1 MVDYLRR
8 VLKGGSYYFIG
19 LIVAGIVAYTS
30 RVVLVRNLA
39 PEDYGLFAAMFTSI
53 AFFLFFRNFGLN
65 ISVGK
70 FIPQFKV
77 KKKYSEIK
85 TSVISVLAFQLL
97 VSSLFVV
104 LFWLSADF
112 LALNYFKD
120 PRASFLIRVFS
131 FYFITSIFFKNLS
144 SFFKGFQKNRLQA
157 LIEPVKNISILML
170 IVVFMYF
177 GYGVLA
183 PVLAYVFVGLILL
196 LLFLYP
202 VLKTFNFWKYPFKNL
217 TVFKRMFIFGIPV
230 MMTGVGTKFVSYF
243 DTLMLTYFSGLA
255 EVGAY
260 NIVLPTALLFMLPAS
275 AIGAVFM
282 PLISELSARKDF
294 DRVKTGMS
302 LLYKYLYMFSA
313 PIIFSLFIFADILIE
328 NLFGSGYLVGTMAF
342 RILLIG
348 VLFNM
353 LSELNNQYLIG
364 TGFPKQVF
372 WVMFF
377 GSILNVVLN
386 LFLIPRYGLSGAAV
400 ATSLSYL
407 LMFTISTAKVIGGTK
422 MKLPLFTWSVLV
434 IGLTAF
440 VGVVYFIKALVAWN
454 VWVEGAVSLSIGYVV
469 YLYVLKILG
478 ILNVKEIKSFVHRIT
493 N

>member
-19 LIVAGIVAYTS
+19 LIIAGVVAYTS

-85 TSVISVLAFQLL
+85 TSVISVLAFQLII
-97 VSSLFVV
+97 SSLFVV

-144 SFFKGFQKNRLQA
+144 SFFKGFQKNRLQSI
-157 LIEPVKNISILML
+157 IEPVKNISILTM

-183 PVLAYVFVGLILL
+183 PVLAYVFAGLILL
-196 LLFLYP
+196 LLFIYP

-243 DTLMLTYFSGLA
+243 DTLMLTYFGTL
-255 EVGAY
+255 EQVGVY
-260 NIVLPTALLFMLPAS
+260 NIILPTALLFMIVVS
-275 AIGAVFM
+275 SISSVFM
-282 PLISELSARKDF
+282 PMVSELWTRKKYDKVRTAMRLSYRYIF
-294 DRVKTGMS
+294 LFGLPF
-302 LLYKYLYMFSA
+302 LLSFVIFSDVIIRLLFGEEYLFGNI
-313 PIIFSLFIFADILIE
+313 PFKILLLGIIFNFLLEINKS
-328 NLFGSGYLVGTMAF
+328 YLVG
-342 RILLIG
+342 IG
-348 VLFNM
+348 RPKNVFNIVLF
-353 LSELNNQYLIG
+353 G
-364 TGFPKQVF
+364 A
-372 WVMFF
+372 VMN
-377 GSILNVVLN
+377 IVLN
-386 LFLIPRYGLSGAAV
+386 LILIPPLNILGAAI
-400 ATSLSYL
+400 ATSVSYL
-407 LMFTISTAKVIGGTK
+407 SMSVYSSNFVKDSLS
-422 MKLPLFTWSVLV
+422 MKLPIKSWMMACIGSLV
-434 IGLTAF
+434 FLGVIYGTKSLLTQ
-440 VGVVYFIKALVAWN
+440 N
-454 VWVEGAVSLSIGYVV
+454 VWVEIFVGLSMGYTV
-469 YLYVLKILG
+469 YLIIMNSFGL
-478 ILNVKEIKSFVHRIT
+478 LNFREIKHLINSALK
-493 N
+493 